1 MNKKL
6 TIFLIFIVLLV
17 GISFVSAEN
26 IDDMGD
32 LSTNDVDNV
41 ISTDLGDN
49 DGVDESDALSS
60 NADNSFDD
68 LGVDESNMLS
78 NPRSSTTVN
87 NWTELG
93 REVYYNNYD
102 TIYLGANI
110 TPGNQIS
117 IRHSVTIIGSA
128 DTYIGGSSSNSP
140 VSYSNIPIYSS
151 ASGLS
156 ITLKNIRFQNCGGN
170 ILMKFSGN
178 GNYILDNCT
187 FENVTAT
194 GDHQSV
200 VHLNL
205 GNCEIIN
212 CTFEKC
218 TTSYGTVSNYNE
230 NSVTNVHMTVRDST
244 FKNNHATVEPGCI
257 NNCGQLEVYDSV
269 FEDNSAT
276 WWAGAIHTHTN
287 ANTTV
292 VRSIFRNNIAGWNG
306 GALYTYSHLT
316 VIDSIFTGNEAHQ
329 TSGGAI
335 AGSGYGSRPYLTV
348 LNSEFRNNTASGSGG
363 AISFGSSELIVNNS
377 VFDNN
382 KALSGTGGAISTS
395 GATSTITYSNF
406 TNNSATG
413 RGGAIYATGNGQ
425 LNVYHCNFVNNT
437 GSEGQDIAYHYTTK
451 KTNKAFLRYDYN
463 EFWGANNASGS
474 IYAYNRQYLNVTDG
488 SNNGFHDISQY
499 VTPSGQN
506 STNNTNGTIIVPD
519 SFNGNQLWNASL
531 SGALGGT
538 PLVNGDV
545 IYVPNGNS
553 IYCLN
558 ITNGNLLWN
567 VSSNFYY
574 SPEWNN
580 FHDLGLHNGVLIAPC
595 DMDKLYFFNATT
607 GSEIQ
612 PTSNIIQGSSLY
624 APLIVGDTI
633 YISSEYGYGAN
644 NESWIAVI
652 EYNNG
657 VYSYAGSI
665 LNISGISYGT
675 PALISAPIFWNN
687 YLWVNTVNGLMRVD
701 LATNTSNIVLA
712 NTVGKPVVGGNNIY
726 VLTNDNHVCAIG
738 ANGNIAMNILVNGS
752 VGVGSTLV
760 SNAAG
765 NMVFTVCE
773 DGSVYMVL
781 YYVQEVIPVYKVNQV
796 SSALSI
802 GTNNILYVGDDAGIL
817 WAFRVIKMGNI
828 WKTQLLWAF
837 DASSTI
843 HGTPVISGN
852 NIYIGTEDMFY
863 AVSGSSNANNLL
875 NINNELS
882 NSHESKSTE
891 NDLLG
896 LSNDEILG
904 EYNEL
909 HVNHEN
915 FNQEIFRQSNTI
927 FYIDEGVYEVKDF
940 YIGGYTDFDYDT
952 FEDKIYSYENIIVRP
967 NGDAKV
973 TIKIVKS
980 EYDASSFNV
989 LCGKNITIE
998 NLKFTSER
1006 HYSLDGVINICNAEN
1021 VMFNNCTFENITND
1035 QNQQYPS
1042 IIQIMDGT
1050 LYAWD
1055 ADNYKTKNPVINNCK
1070 FINCK
1075 AMYIIVDT
1083 HAQMHSGEDLGLI
1096 NISNCIFENS
1106 EGTFDGSSLSLL
1118 YDANV
1123 YLENNTFDSV
1133 SPITITAGKI
1143 ISEVSFKFLTKTL
1156 TNNTPNDIEAEL
1168 VDSNGNHIYASN
1180 LKFSVNGGEEQKP
1193 TYKNGIYTLS
1203 YTPHENKVNVIASCS
1218 NVNCLFEEKEFSV
1231 VVSPELTINSTDVI
1245 TYGDSVID
1253 VNATLKDD
1261 INGENVTFTLLKD
1274 GTVMGSVN
1282 ATITNGFANATFNQK
1297 LNVGSYT
1304 LSVTYGGS
1312 DNYGSATASK
1322 SLTVSKATPNF
1333 IITVNEVFTVKDN
1346 ITVTVSVP
1354 EGCEGTMFV
1363 GIFRGPGSR
1372 VDGKYDIPVTSG
1384 NILNFTFNPLA
1395 ANDYLIKYSFVSPS
1409 NSNFNS
1415 FDYVNGLEPSGGL
1428 PKFKVVKLD
1437 SNPVIDVEDVCLGDN
1452 VSISVSGLNESVTGN
1467 ITITIDD
1474 LDPVTIDVKE
1484 TYNISSLGAGV
1495 HTVKVVYS
1503 GDDTFSG
1510 NETTDSFNVFTI
1522 ALEKYDVDYNSD
1534 VVAILPAGAEGM
1546 LGIEIDGK
1554 EPIEAPVVNGS
1565 ATFKLVDFKPGN
1577 YTLNMYYQG
1586 SPITL
1591 HAVVNITVIPKITP
1605 VEDLNTVDNTIALDL
1620 PSDANGNLTITID
1633 GNTTIVVPVENGTAA
1648 YSLENLTAGE
1658 HNITVAYE
1666 GNYPAYTSTQS
1677 VNVAKGTPEG
1687 KVNAPASITA
1697 GSAVIVPITLPGD
1710 ASGIVLVDVDGKKY
1724 YAEVVNGT
1732 ANVDIAGLTAGDK
1745 VLTYKYLGD
1754 DKYLGFTANVT
1765 LKVTAPAST
1774 PAKTPVKAADKVTL
1788 TLKKVTV
1795 KKSAKKVVLQATLK
1809 INGKAKKGLKVTF
1822 KFNGKKY
1829 TGKTNAKGIAKVT
1842 VKKSVLKKLKA
1853 GKKVKYQVTY
1863 GKKTVKKTVKVKK

>member
-6 TIFLIFIVLLV
+6 NIFLIFIVLLV
-17 GISFVSAEN
+17 GISCVSAEN
-26 IDDMGD
+26 IDDTSD
-32 LSTNDVDNV
+32 LSTNDADDMISVDASLED
-41 ISTDLGDN
+41 IGDSSTN
-49 DGVDESDALSS
+49 D
-60 NADNSFDD
+60 ADNSLDD
-68 LGVDESNMLS
+68 DFNADENDDVPANL
-78 NPRSSTTVN
+78 RGSTTVN
-87 NWTELG
+87 TWSDLG
-93 REVYYNNYD
+93 GAVYNNNNYD
-102 TIYLGANI
+102 TVYIGANL
-110 TPGNQIS
+110 TPGGQIV
-117 IRHSVTIIGSA
+117 INHDVTIIGSA
-128 DTYIGGSSSNSP
+128 NTYIGGSSSSSP

-194 GDHQSV
+194 GDHQAV

-230 NSVTNVHMTVRDST
+230 NSVTNVHMTVRETT
-244 FKNNHATVEPGCI
+244 FKDNHATVEPGCI
-257 NNCGQLEVYDSV
+257 NNCGQLEVYDSI
-269 FEDNSAT
+269 FEGNSAT

-316 VIDSIFTGNEAHQ
+316 VIDSIFTGNEAHS

-335 AGSGYGSRPYLTV
+335 AGSGYGSKPYLTV
-348 LNSEFRNNTASGSGG
+348 LNCEFRNNNASGSGG
-363 AISFGSSELIVNNS
+363 AISFGSGELIVNNS
-377 VFDNN
+377 VFIEN

-406 TNNSATG
+406 TNNTAIG

-488 SNNGFHDISQY
+488 SHNGFHDISQY

-506 STNNTNGTIIVPD
+506 STNNTNGTTGNIIVPN

-538 PLVNGDV
+538 PLVNGDL
-545 IYVPNGNS
+545 IYVPNANS

-567 VSSNFYY
+567 ISSNFYY

-580 FHDLGLHNGVLIAPC
+580 FHDLRLHNGVLIAPC

-612 PTSNIIQGSSLY
+612 STSNIIQGSSLY

-665 LNISGISYGT
+665 LNISGISYGN

-726 VLTNDNHVCAIG
+726 VLTNDNHVCAIS
-738 ANGNIAMNILVNGS
+738 ASGNIAMNILVNGS

-781 YYVQEVIPVYKVNQV
+781 YYVQEVIPVYKLNHV

-817 WAFRVIKMGNI
+817 WAFRVIKMGSF
-828 WKTQLLWAF
+828 WRTQLLWAF

-852 NIYIGTEDMFY
+852 NVYIGTED
-863 AVSGSSNANNLL
+863 
-875 NINNELS
+875 NELS
-882 NSHESKSTE
+882 NSYDSKSTE

-904 EYNEL
+904 EYNEV
-909 HVNHEN
+909 HVTHEN
-915 FNQEIFRQSNTI
+915 FNEEIFRQSNTI

-940 YIGGYTDFDYDT
+940 YIGGYTDFDYNT

-967 NGDAKV
+967 NRDAKV
-973 TIKIVKS
+973 TIKILRS

-989 LCGKNITIE
+989 LYGKNITIE

-1006 HYSLDGVINICNAEN
+1006 HYSLDGVISIGNAEN

-1050 LYAWD
+1050 LYVWD

-1133 SPITITAGKI
+1133 SPITITAGEI

-1218 NVNCLFEEKEFSV
+1218 NIVNCLFEEKEFSV

-1261 INGENVTFTLLKD
+1261 INGENVTFSILK
-1274 GTVMGSVN
+1274 GSAVINSITVVVN
-1282 ATITNGFANATFNQK
+1282 NGFANATFNQK

-1304 LSVTYGGS
+1304 LSVTYDGNN
-1312 DNYGSATASK
+1312 NYGRATASK
-1322 SLTVSKATPNF
+1322 SLTVNKATPNF
-1333 IITVNEVFTVKDN
+1333 IITVNEVLTVEDN
-1346 ITVTVSVP
+1346 ITVSVSVP
-1354 EGCEGTMFV
+1354 EGCQGTMFV
-1363 GIFRGPGSR
+1363 GIYRDLISR

-1384 NILNFTFNPLA
+1384 DIINITFNPLP
-1395 ANDYLIKYSFVSPS
+1395 ANNYLIEYAFESS
-1409 NSNFNS
+1409 NSNFESIDNNYMGES
-1415 FDYVNGLEPSGGL
+1415 YWPHIE
-1428 PKFKVVKLD
+1428 VVKLD
-1437 SNPVIDVEDVCLGDN
+1437 SNPVIDVNDICLGDN
-1452 VSISVSGLNESVTGN
+1452 ASISVSGLSESATGN

-1474 LDPVTIDVKE
+1474 LDPVTIDIRE
-1484 TYNISSLGAGV
+1484 TYNISTLGAGV

-1510 NETTDSFNVFTI
+1510 NETSETFNVFTI
-1522 ALEKYDVDYNSD
+1522 ALESYDVDYDENMA
-1534 VVAILPAGAEGM
+1534 VVAVLPADAEGM

-1554 EPIEAPVVNGS
+1554 EPISTQVINGS
-1565 ATFKLVDFKPGN
+1565 ATFMLSNLKPGN
-1577 YTLNMYYQG
+1577 YTLHMIYQG
-1586 SPITL
+1586 TPIGL
-1591 HAVVNITVIPKITP
+1591 HADVDVTVIPKITP
-1605 VEDLNTVDNTIALDL
+1605 VEDLNTVDNTISLDL

-1633 GNTTIVVPVENGTAA
+1633 GNTPIVVPVVNGTAV
-1648 YSLENLTAGE
+1648 YPVENLTAGE
-1658 HNITVAYE
+1658 HEITVAYE
-1666 GNYPAYTSTQS
+1666 GNYPSYTSTQTVS
-1677 VNVAKGTPEG
+1677 VAKGTPQTT
-1687 KVNAPASITA
+1687 VNAPASITA
-1697 GSAVIVPITLPGD
+1697 GSALTLPIAFPSD
-1710 ASGIVLVDVDGKKY
+1710 ANGIVLVDVDGKKY

-1732 ANVDIAGLTAGDK
+1732 VNVDIAGLSAGDK

-1754 DKYLGFTANVT
+1754 DKYAAFTANTT
-1765 LKVTAPAST
+1765 LKITAPAST
-1774 PAKTPVKAADKVTL
+1774 PAKTPAKAADKVTL

-1795 KKSAKKVVLQATLK
+1795 KKSAKKLVLQATLK

-1829 TGKTNAKGIAKVT
+1829 TAKTNAKGIAKVT
-1842 VKKSVLKKLKA
+1842 VKKAVLKKLKK
-1853 GKKVKYQVTY
+1853 GKKVTYTAAY
-1863 GKKTVKKTVKVKK
+1863 GKITKKVTVKVKK